1 MSINYYCILF
11 FILRLSTAAQGD
23 CTPTTCSDRGPTIRF
38 PFRLKNHQPP
48 HCGYPGFDLSC
59 SPNTT
64 ATLLNLPYSVQV
76 LVTNIDYKSQLIH
89 IKDPNTCFPQ
99 QLRNLSLSTTPF
111 QFVGYQYNFSL
122 FSCPPSTD
130 PDFSY
135 RVIPCLGGDGREVR
149 RWVND
154 SFKYATHKLISC
166 RKMYNVPSV
175 PVEVFNQTADL
186 QLKWPQRIC
195 GKCEAKGKFCRLKRN
210 STSDEIECFGD
221 LNPLKKGLGQHGGE
235 EEEVEGDH
243 FEDDMVF
250 GGGDAGGAGGGAL
263 EVVLVRVGEGET
275 HENGDGEEG
284 VESKRGEKD
293 ELIENSLDCGSTSI
307 VVVVKDDGPKLVQV
321 SDDGH
326 EIRVLPRQ
334 PQLVQNE
341 SGHDLVIVGET
352 LGSFLLLVILIAM
365 YWFYR
370 QKKIKKKDHLKIE
383 RFLEDYRA
391 LKPARYSYA
400 DIKKIT
406 NQFKDKVGQGGYGT
420 VYRGQLSNDVY
431 VAVKILN
438 STKENGEEFIN
449 EVGIIGT
456 IHHVNVVRLVGY
468 CADGFRRA
476 LIYEFLPNDSLEK
489 FASSDRDK
497 RLLGWKKLLE
507 IAMGIAKGIEYL
519 HQGCDQQILHFD
531 IKPHNILLDEN
542 LNPKITDFGLAK
554 LCSKE
559 QSVVS
564 MTTARGTI
572 GYIAPEVF
580 SRNFGNVSYKSDIYS
595 FGMLLL
601 EMVGGKKNFDVMVNS
616 TNQIYFPEWIYNRL
630 DSGEELGIHIQ
641 DEGEAKIAKKLAIV
655 GLWCIQWYPVDR
667 PSMPGV
673 IQMLEGDGDTLIK
686 PPNPFASTNPTLAMG
701 QSSGRPFN
709 SELEVIVESE

>member
-1 MSINYYCILF
+1 MSIYYYCIFF
-11 FILRLSTAAQGD
+11 FILRLSTAQGD

-38 PFRLKNHQPP
+38 PFRLKNQPP
-48 HCGYPGFDLSC
+48 HCGYLGFDLSC
-59 SPNTT
+59 SPNNTD
-64 ATLLNLPYSVQV
+64 TLLNLPYSVQV

-89 IKDPNTCFPQ
+89 IEDPNNCFPQ
-99 QLRNLSLSTTPF
+99 QLQNLSLSTTPF
-111 QFVGYQYNFSL
+111 QFVGYQNNFSL
-122 FSCPPSTD
+122 FSCPPSTN
-130 PDFSY
+130 PDFSFLM
-135 RVIPCLGGDGREVR
+135 IPCLGGDGREVR
-149 RWVND
+149 VGRDD
-154 SFKYATHKLISC
+154 SIKYAPPQLISC
-166 RKMYNVPSV
+166 RKMFNVPSV
-175 PVEVFNQTADL
+175 PYEVFDQTPHL
-186 QLKWPQRIC
+186 QLKWLQPVC
-195 GKCEAKGKFCRLKRN
+195 GECEAKGKFCRLKRN

-221 LNPLKKGLGQHGGE
+221 LNPLTKGH
-235 EEEVEGDH
+235 
-243 FEDDMVF
+243 
-250 GGGDAGGAGGGAL
+250 
-263 EVVLVRVGEGET
+263 
-275 HENGDGEEG
+275 N
-284 VESKRGEKD
+284 
-293 ELIENSLDCGSTSI
+293 
-307 VVVVKDDGPKLVQV
+307 
-321 SDDGH
+321 
-326 EIRVLPRQ
+326 
-334 PQLVQNE
+334 
-341 SGHDLVIVGET
+341 LVIAGET
-352 LGSFLLLVILIAM
+352 LGPFLLLVILAAM
-365 YWFYR
+365 FWFYR
-370 QKKIKKKDHLKIE
+370 QKKIKREDNLKIE

-406 NQFKDKVGQGGYGT
+406 NQFNEKVGQGGYGT
-420 VYRGQLSNDVY
+420 VYKGQLSNDVY

-438 STKENGEEFIN
+438 STKENGEDFIN

-476 LIYEFLPNDSLEK
+476 LIYEFLPNDSLET
-489 FASSDRDK
+489 FASSDHRK
-497 RLLGWKKLLE
+497 RSLGWKKLLE

-601 EMVGGKKNFDVMVNS
+601 EVVGGKKNFDVMVSS
-616 TNQIYFPEWIYNRL
+616 TNQVYFPEWIYNCLER
-630 DSGEELGIHIQ
+630 GEELGIHIQ
-641 DEGEAKIAKKLAIV
+641 DEGDAKIAKKLAIV

-667 PSMPGV
+667 PSMHVV

-686 PPNPFASTNPTLAMG
+686 PPNPFASTNPTMTTG
-701 QSSGRPFN
+701 QANGRPFT

>member
-1 MSINYYCILF
+1 MSIYYYCILF
-11 FILRLSTAAQGD
+11 FILRLSTAQGD
-23 CTPTTCSDRGPTIRF
+23 CTPTTCSHRGPTIRF
-38 PFRLKNHQPP
+38 PFRLKNQPL

-59 SPNTT
+59 SPNNT

-76 LVTNIDYKSQLIH
+76 LVTNIDYKSQLID
-89 IKDPNTCFPQ
+89 IKDPNNCFPQ
-99 QLRNLSLSTTPF
+99 QLQNLSLSTTHF
-111 QFVGYQYNFSL
+111 QFVGYQYNMSL

-130 PDFSY
+130 PYFWY
-135 RVIPCLGGDGREVR
+135 RRITCLGGHGREVR
-149 RWVND
+149 VGFNQ
-154 SFKYATHKLISC
+154 SIQQSETSALVSC
-166 RKMYNVPSV
+166 RKMFNVPSV
-175 PVEVFNQTADL
+175 PYEVFDQTPHL
-186 QLKWPQRIC
+186 QLEWLKQVC
-195 GKCEAKGKFCRLKRN
+195 KKCEAKGKFCRLKSN
-210 STSDEIECFGD
+210 STSVK
-221 LNPLKKGLGQHGGE
+221 LNALATSKK
-235 EEEVEGDH
+235 
-243 FEDDMVF
+243 
-250 GGGDAGGAGGGAL
+250 
-263 EVVLVRVGEGET
+263 
-275 HENGDGEEG
+275 
-284 VESKRGEKD
+284 
-293 ELIENSLDCGSTSI
+293 
-307 VVVVKDDGPKLVQV
+307 VVKSKLPQLASRAFVGRHGFGR
-321 SDDGH
+321 GH
-326 EIRVLPRQ
+326 E
-334 PQLVQNE
+334 
-341 SGHDLVIVGET
+341 LVIAGET

-370 QKKIKKKDHLKIE
+370 QKKIKRKDHLKIE

-406 NQFKDKVGQGGYGT
+406 NQFKEKVGQGGYGT

-497 RLLGWKKLLE
+497 HLLGWKKLLE

-580 SRNFGNVSYKSDIYS
+580 SRNFGNVSYKSDFYS

-641 DEGEAKIAKKLAIV
+641 DEGDAKIAKKLAIV

-667 PSMPGV
+667 PSMHGV

-686 PPNPFASTNPTLAMG
+686 PPNPFASTNPTLATG
-701 QSSGRPFN
+701 QASGRPFN

>member
-1 MSINYYCILF
+1 MSIYFFLF
-11 FILRLSTAAQGD
+11 FLLSLSKAQDD
-23 CTPTTCSDRGPTIRF
+23 CSTPKTCSDHGPPIHF
-38 PFRLKNHQPP
+38 PFRLKNHHPL
-48 HCGYPGFDLSC
+48 HCGCPGFDLSC
-59 SPNTT
+59 SPNNTT
-64 ATLLNLPYSVQV
+64 TVLDLPNSVKV
-76 LVTNIDYKSQLIH
+76 LVTHIDYKSRMIQ
-89 IKDPNTCFPQ
+89 IKDPHSCFPQ
-99 QLRNLSLSTTPF
+99 KLQNLNLSATSF
-111 QFVGYQYNFSL
+111 QFANFTYNFSL
-122 FSCPPSTD
+122 FSCPSTK

-135 RVIPCLGGDGREVR
+135 RVTCFRGDGPEV
-149 RWVND
+149 
-154 SFKYATHKLISC
+154 YAERGEVSVYYQDDPPLMLSC
-166 RKMYNVPSV
+166 RKMYNLLVPI
-175 PVEVFNQTADL
+175 EAFHQADL
-186 QLKWPQRIC
+186 QLKWHQR
-195 GKCEAKGKFCRLKRN
+195 
-210 STSDEIECFGD
+210 
-221 LNPLKKGLGQHGGE
+221 
-235 EEEVEGDH
+235 VE
-243 FEDDMVF
+243 
-250 GGGDAGGAGGGAL
+250 
-263 EVVLVRVGEGET
+263 
-275 HENGDGEEG
+275 
-284 VESKRGEKD
+284 
-293 ELIENSLDCGSTSI
+293 
-307 VVVVKDDGPKLVQV
+307 
-321 SDDGH
+321 
-326 EIRVLPRQ
+326 
-334 PQLVQNE
+334 
-341 SGHDLVIVGET
+341 GHDLEIACVT
-352 LGSFLLLVILIAM
+352 LGSFLLLVIFIAM

-370 QKKIKKKDHLKIE
+370 QKKIKRKDHLKIE

-420 VYRGQLSNDVY
+420 VYKGQLSNDVY

-438 STKENGEEFIN
+438 STKGNGEEFIN

-489 FASSDRDK
+489 FALSDRDK

-616 TNQIYFPEWIYNRL
+616 TNQIYFPEWIYNCL

-641 DEGEAKIAKKLAIV
+641 DEGDAKIAKKLAIV

-667 PSMPGV
+667 PSMHGV
-673 IQMLEGDGDTLIK
+673 IQMLDGDGDTLIK
-686 PPNPFASTNPTLAMG
+686 PPNPFASTNPTLATG
-701 QSSGRPFN
+701 QASGRPFN

>member
-1 MSINYYCILF
+1 MFIYIFLF
-11 FILRLSTAAQGD
+11 FLLGLSTAQDD
-23 CTPTTCSDRGPTIRF
+23 CTPKTCSDLGPPIRF
-38 PFRLKNHQPP
+38 PFRINNHHPP
-48 HCGYPGFDLSC
+48 QGGCPGFDLSC
-59 SPNTT
+59 SPNDT
-64 ATLLNLPYSVQV
+64 ATVLNLPNSVKV
-76 LVTNIDYKSQLIH
+76 VVTHIDYKSRLIH
-89 IKDPNTCFPQ
+89 IKDPNSCFPQ
-99 QLRNLSLSTTPF
+99 QLQNLNLSTTPF
-111 QFVGYQYNFSL
+111 QFADLAYNFSL
-122 FSCPPSTD
+122 FSCPLAKPG
-130 PDFSY
+130 FLY
-135 RVIPCLGGDGREVR
+135 RATCLGGDGREV
-149 RWVND
+149 
-154 SFKYATHKLISC
+154 YA
-166 RKMYNVPSV
+166 
-175 PVEVFNQTADL
+175 E
-186 QLKWPQRIC
+186 
-195 GKCEAKGKFCRLKRN
+195 KG
-210 STSDEIECFGD
+210 
-221 LNPLKKGLGQHGGE
+221 
-235 EEEVEGDH
+235 
-243 FEDDMVF
+243 
-250 GGGDAGGAGGGAL
+250 A
-263 EVVLVRVGEGET
+263 
-275 HENGDGEEG
+275 
-284 VESKRGEKD
+284 
-293 ELIENSLDCGSTSI
+293 
-307 VVVVKDDGPKLVQV
+307 
-321 SDDGH
+321 
-326 EIRVLPRQ
+326 
-334 PQLVQNE
+334 
-341 SGHDLVIVGET
+341 T
-352 LGSFLLLVILIAM
+352 LGSFFLLVILIAM
-365 YWFYR
+365 NWFYR
-370 QKKIKKKDHLKIE
+370 QKKIKRKDHQKIE
-383 RFLEDYRA
+383 RFLADYRA

-406 NQFKDKVGQGGYGT
+406 NRFKDKVGQGGYGI

-489 FASSDRDK
+489 FASSDHRK
-497 RLLGWKKLLE
+497 RSLGWKKLLE

-580 SRNFGNVSYKSDIYS
+580 SRNFGKVSYKSDIYS

-601 EMVGGKKNFDVMVNS
+601 EMVGGKKNFDAMVNS

-630 DSGEELGIHIQ
+630 ESGEELGIHIQ
-641 DEGEAKIAKKLAIV
+641 DEGDAKIAKKLAII

-667 PSMPGV
+667 PSMHGV

-686 PPNPFASTNPTLAMG
+686 PPNPFASTNPALATG
-701 QSSGRPFN
+701 QASGRPFN

>member
-1 MSINYYCILF
+1 MSIFFFVLF
-11 FILRLSTAAQGD
+11 FLLHLSTAQDD
-23 CTPTTCSDRGPTIRF
+23 CTPTTCSKHGPTIRF
-38 PFRLKNHQPP
+38 PFRLKDSQPP

-59 SPNTT
+59 SPTT
-64 ATLLNLPYSVQV
+64 SATLLNLPNSVQV

-89 IKDPNTCFPQ
+89 IKDPNSCLPQ
-99 QLRNLSLSTTPF
+99 QLQNLNLSASLFHFAHSE
-111 QFVGYQYNFSL
+111 YDFSL
-122 FSCPPSTD
+122 FSCPSTR
-130 PDFSY
+130 PVESFEGPT
-135 RVIPCLGGDGREVR
+135 RAACLSGDGHEVY
-149 RWVND
+149 VE
-154 SFKYATHKLISC
+154 SSAMSIYFPPQLISC
-166 RKMYNVPSV
+166 RKMYNVWSV
-175 PVEVFNQTADL
+175 PNEVFDQTADL
-186 QLKWPQRIC
+186 QLTWPQRVC
-195 GKCEAKGKFCRLKRN
+195 GKCEAQGMFCGFMSN
-210 STSDEIECFGD
+210 STSDEFECF
-221 LNPLKKGLGQHGGE
+221 NPPKKAELK
-235 EEEVEGDH
+235 
-243 FEDDMVF
+243 
-250 GGGDAGGAGGGAL
+250 
-263 EVVLVRVGEGET
+263 R
-275 HENGDGEEG
+275 
-284 VESKRGEKD
+284 R
-293 ELIENSLDCGSTSI
+293 
-307 VVVVKDDGPKLVQV
+307 
-321 SDDGH
+321 
-326 EIRVLPRQ
+326 
-334 PQLVQNE
+334 
-341 SGHDLVIVGET
+341 LVIASVT
-352 LGSFLLLVILIAM
+352 LGSFWLLAILIAT
-365 YWFYR
+365 YCFHR
-370 QKKIKKKDHLKIE
+370 RKEIKREDHLKIE
-383 RFLEDYRA
+383 KFLEDYKA

-420 VYRGQLSNDVY
+420 VYRGQLSNDVH

-438 STKENGEEFIN
+438 NTKGNGEEFIN

-489 FASSDRDK
+489 FAISDHDK
-497 RLLGWKKLLE
+497 HLLGWKKLLE

-601 EMVGGKKNFDVMVNS
+601 EMVGGKKNFDVMVNN

-630 DSGEELGIHIQ
+630 DSGEELRIRIQ
-641 DEGEAKIAKKLAIV
+641 DEGDAKIAKKLAIV

-667 PSMPGV
+667 PSMHVV

-686 PPNPFASTNPTLAMG
+686 PPNPFVSANPPRVTGQASRRPLNKKLETLVDC
-701 QSSGRPFN
+701 
-709 SELEVIVESE
+709 E

>member
-1 MSINYYCILF
+1 MSIYIFLF
-11 FILRLSTAAQGD
+11 FLLSLSTALDD
-23 CTPTTCSDRGPTIRF
+23 CTPKTCSELGPPIRF
-38 PFRLKNHQPP
+38 PFRINNHHPP
-48 HCGYPGFDLSC
+48 QGGCPGFDLSC
-59 SPNTT
+59 SPNNN
-64 ATLLNLPYSVQV
+64 ATVLDLPNSVKV
-76 LVTNIDYKSQLIH
+76 LVTHIDYKSRLIH
-89 IKDPNTCFPQ
+89 IKDPNSCFPQ
-99 QLRNLSLSTTPF
+99 QLQNLNLSTTPF
-111 QFVGYQYNFSL
+111 QFADLAYNFSL
-122 FSCPPSTD
+122 FSCPLAKPG
-130 PDFSY
+130 FLY
-135 RVIPCLGGDGREVR
+135 RATCLGGDGREV
-149 RWVND
+149 
-154 SFKYATHKLISC
+154 YAEKGEMSIGYSYDPPLMLSC
-166 RKMYNVPSV
+166 RKIYNLSV
-175 PVEVFNQTADL
+175 PIKAFHQADL
-186 QLKWPQRIC
+186 QLKWPRQVC
-195 GKCEAKGKFCRLKRN
+195 DLKCETEGKF
-210 STSDEIECFGD
+210 FG
-221 LNPLKKGLGQHGGE
+221 
-235 EEEVEGDH
+235 
-243 FEDDMVF
+243 
-250 GGGDAGGAGGGAL
+250 
-263 EVVLVRVGEGET
+263 
-275 HENGDGEEG
+275 
-284 VESKRGEKD
+284 
-293 ELIENSLDCGSTSI
+293 
-307 VVVVKDDGPKLVQV
+307 
-321 SDDGH
+321 
-326 EIRVLPRQ
+326 
-334 PQLVQNE
+334 
-341 SGHDLVIVGET
+341 
-352 LGSFLLLVILIAM
+352 
-365 YWFYR
+365 
-370 QKKIKKKDHLKIE
+370 QKKIKRKDHQKIE
-383 RFLEDYRA
+383 TFLADYRA

-406 NQFKDKVGQGGYGT
+406 NQFKDKVGQGGYGI

-489 FASSDRDK
+489 FVSSDRDK

-580 SRNFGNVSYKSDIYS
+580 SRNFGKVSYKSDIYS

-601 EMVGGKKNFDVMVNS
+601 EMVGGKKNFDAMVNS

-630 DSGEELGIHIQ
+630 ESGEELEIHIQ
-641 DEGEAKIAKKLAIV
+641 DEGDAKIAKKLAII

-667 PSMPGV
+667 PSMHGV

-686 PPNPFASTNPTLAMG
+686 PPNPFASTNPTLATG
-701 QSSGRPFN
+701 QASGRPFN
-709 SELEVIVESE
+709 NELEVIVEFE